1 MEQPHLQHHRLFVET
16 ISKLKEELQHTQVA
30 DKDMVF
36 HFMAQSIN
44 AEYKNIVGTFKDDV
58 KRVLHYVL
66 YDNISPAQAL
76 HKAFPDWPRSFI
88 GRVHLTDMR
97 NALIYMVYKSFGR
110 VLDTVHIPYTNPPV
124 PEDIANAYRA
134 IAHGR
139 PHIVDPNDTERIVT
153 LFRCSHIARLALH
166 LLHNTTPRDS
176 VETYNSCVGAWI
188 HVYETV
194 GMSQTVFKLFMDVY
208 HYDKAWGN
216 VTPPHGNEL
225 DAQDTTPSPMEELKS
240 LSS

>member
-66 YDNISPAQAL
+66 YDNISRSGL

-139 PHIVDPNDTERIVT
+139 PHIVDPTI
-153 LFRCSHIARLALH
+153 
-166 LLHNTTPRDS
+166 
-176 VETYNSCVGAWI
+176 
-188 HVYETV
+188 
-194 GMSQTVFKLFMDVY
+194 Q
-208 HYDKAWGN
+208 N
-216 VTPPHGNEL
+216 VL
-225 DAQDTTPSPMEELKS
+225 
-240 LSS
+240 